1 MLGPALPIAR
11 TTFIEAVRQPIFFI
25 LVLLGGLGIMIATAS
40 AGYSMGFTEAGEV
53 SGDNKVLLELGMAT
67 VFLCGTLLAGFV
79 ATSAMSREIENKT
92 VLTIVSKPVPRPVV
106 VLGKY
111 AGVTGA
117 VCLGVVTMIV
127 FLFMALRHKVMST
140 AADEIDGPVVTA
152 AFGALFISMA
162 AGVWGNFFY
171 GWSFAQT
178 VALCLCPLSI
188 VGYGLVLLVNK
199 KWEIQGPGTDFPP
212 QIALA
217 CLCLLCSMPVLCAIA
232 IAASTRLGQVM
243 TIVVCFGVFVL
254 GLLTTAL
261 LGRHIHTNEPL
272 SRIGE
277 AAATEVMYDRFDQPG
292 QVYRVMLMTPPVRR
306 LAPGDS
312 FYYGPNP
319 NGAQM
324 AVPAFTNSFAAGAGG
339 PRLDIAELSRD
350 KVLAAEPAIV
360 VQSVDATG
368 TDLTI
373 KHIGSEPL
381 AIARPPRAGD
391 YVFSRPSRVNTVALV
406 TWGVL
411 PNLQFFW
418 LLDGV
423 SQNQPI
429 PVTHVALVVLYSLAQ
444 VTVFLSAAVMLFQR
458 RDVG

>member
-25 LVLLGGLGIMIATAS
+25 LVLLGGLGIMLATAS

-53 SGDNKVLLELGMAT
+53 SGDNKVLLELSMAT

-106 VLGKY
+106 VLGKF

-117 VCLGVVTMIV
+117 VSLGVVTMIT

-140 AADEIDGPVVTA
+140 ASDDIDGPVMTA
-152 AFGALFISMA
+152 ALGAVFISVA

-178 VALCLCPLSI
+178 VALTLCPLSI
-188 VGYGLVLLVNK
+188 LGYGLILLVNK
-199 KWEIQGPGTDFPP
+199 KWEIQSPATDFPP
-212 QIALA
+212 QVALA

-261 LGRHIHTNEPL
+261 LGRSIYTNAPL

-277 AAATEVMYDRFDQPG
+277 AAATEVMYDKFDQPG
-292 QVYRVMLMTPPVRR
+292 QVYRIKLMTPPMRR

-312 FYYGPNP
+312 VYYGPHP
-319 NGAQM
+319 SGAGM
-324 AVPAFTNSFAAGAGG
+324 AVPAFTNSFSLV
-339 PRLDIAELSRD
+339 PL
-350 KVLAAEPAIV
+350 KVDVADLARGSMLNANPAIV
-360 VQSVDATG
+360 VQSVDAAG
-368 TDLTI
+368 IDVTI
-373 KHIGSEPL
+373 KHIGGEPL
-381 AIARPPRAGD
+381 AIVRPPRAGD
-391 YVFSRPSRVNTVALV
+391 FLFNRPTTVNTAALV
-406 TWGVL
+406 IWGVL

-418 LLDGV
+418 LLDAV

-444 VTVFLSAAVMLFQR
+444 VTAFLSLAVMLFQR